1 MDAKELLLIKLSDQW
16 GIDVKIGPLLWIVL
30 ILLAFIAWGVRRYF
44 HWRTWEPVE
53 VNIPI
58 GNIGKITIRPNHEI
72 IRIAHQAWTELITRK
87 AGLLFD
93 EDHDVIVEVYNS
105 WYELFR
111 EFRNLTKSIPAEK
124 IRENMDARK
133 LVDIM
138 IRALNEGLRPHLTEW
153 QAKFRR
159 WYTAE
164 AERYVEKSPQEI
176 QKLYPDYKK
185 LVDDL
190 KKVNKQ
196 MVEFSA
202 SLGKIAHGDKIP

>member
-1 MDAKELLLIKLSDQW
+1 MKGIDILQVKLTEQWGLDIIVSPVLWGLLLLLLLLAW
-16 GIDVKIGPLLWIVL
+16 GI
-30 ILLAFIAWGVRRYF
+30 RRHF
-44 HWRTWEPVE
+44 RKRAWEPVE

-87 AGLLFD
+87 AGLSFE

-124 IRENMDARK
+124 IREYEDARR

-138 IRALNEGLRPHLTEW
+138 ISALNEGLRPHLTEW

-159 WYTAE
+159 WYTAA
-164 AERYVEKSPQEI
+164 AEQHPEKSPQYI
-176 QKLYPDYKK
+176 QRLYPDYEK
-185 LVDDL
+185 LVEDL

-196 MVEFSA
+196 MVEFA
-202 SLGKIAHGDKIP
+202 ESLRIIGHGEKG